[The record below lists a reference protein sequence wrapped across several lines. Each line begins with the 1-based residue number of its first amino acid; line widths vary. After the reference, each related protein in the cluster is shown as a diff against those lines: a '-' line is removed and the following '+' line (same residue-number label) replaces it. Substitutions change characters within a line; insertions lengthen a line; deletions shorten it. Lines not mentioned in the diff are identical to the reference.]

1 MSILQVLLAKSLNQ
15 LQLVIDLG
23 NFLVKLHQHI
33 VFLALT
39 ELHLH
44 CHVLSLQVLHILDKF
59 VTILLEERLKVPF
72 VQLITESVS
81 VVPQLEFLI
90 VANLEQLNLFDLSLF
105 SAKNIFVFLVL
116 LNFVAVAI
124 KLLLDFSKFREGLSG
139 RHLLSSENFIIELIN
154 LLANVGLLLINLGGE
169 RVKIGVSVDLSLDV
183 SLLQFFRERLNFGLN
198 RLDSLL

>member
-59 VTILLEERLKVPF
+59 ITILLEERLKVPF

>member
-15 LQLVIDLG
+15 LQLAIDLG

-59 VTILLEERLKVPF
+59 ITILLEERLKVPF

-183 SLLQFFRERLNFGLN
+183 SLLQFFCERLNFGLN